1 MFLNSSLY
9 CKLYQPENSVTIM
22 KLLYITNGI
31 NGAGGLERVLAVKAS
46 YFADQLGYE
55 VHILSLNEPQPKPFY
70 GFSSKLQ
77 FHSCEV
83 KGNPIQYIFS
93 YIKGI
98 KSTVSKIKPDIISV
112 CDDGLKGFFT
122 PMILGKNKPIIYERH
137 VSKAIEMHE
146 HFSFIKK
153 GSIFL
158 KWKLMSFLA
167 KKFDAFVVL
176 TNGNVEE
183 WEDLKNLVVIPNP
196 LSFYPVESSSLQNKK
211 VIAVGKQG
219 YQKGYDLLLQAWQK
233 ANINSKD
240 WKLEIYGKIEPQEK
254 LKELAIQL
262 GIFDKVVFFPP
273 TQQIEEKYLDA
284 SLFVLS
290 SRFEGFGMVLI
301 EAMACGVPCVSFN
314 CPHGPADIIKHGKD
328 GLLLPNGDVEQ
339 LAEALTDIMEHEE
352 KRQLMGAAAKE
363 NVQRYLPEQI
373 MPLWDRLFKSF
384 KK

>member
-1 MFLNSSLY
+1 MN
-9 CKLYQPENSVTIM
+9 
-22 KLLYITNGI
+22 LLYITNGI

-46 YFADQLGYE
+46 YLADELGYE
-55 VHILSLNEPQPKPFY
+55 VHILSLNEPQPQPFY

-83 KGNPIQYIFS
+83 KGNPFEYIFS
-93 YIKGI
+93 YIKSI
-98 KSTVSKIKPDIISV
+98 KRIVDIIKPDIISV

-146 HFSFIKK
+146 HFSWIKK

-158 KWKLMSFLA
+158 KWNLMSFLA

-176 TNGNVEE
+176 TNGNIQE
-183 WEDLKNLVVIPNP
+183 WKHLKNLHVIPNP
-196 LSFYPVESSSLQNKK
+196 LSFYPNGSSTLQNKK

-233 ANINSKD
+233 ATIDIED

-254 LKELAIQL
+254 LIELADQL
-262 GIFDKVVFFPP
+262 GISESVAFFSP

-301 EAMACGVPCVSFN
+301 EAMACGLPCVSFD
-314 CPHGPADIIKHGKD
+314 CPHGPADIIR
-328 GLLLPNGDVEQ
+328 
-339 LAEALTDIMEHEE
+339 HEE
-352 KRQLMGAAAKE
+352 DGILVKAEDVNALAASIIRLIQDEELRIKMGANAHE
-363 NVQRYLPEQI
+363 NVKRYLSENVLPQ
-373 MPLWDRLFKSF
+373 WDTLFKRLIAE
-384 KK
+384 KQE

>member
-1 MFLNSSLY
+1 
-9 CKLYQPENSVTIM
+9 M

-46 YFADQLGYE
+46 YLSDQLGYE

-70 GFSSKLQ
+70 AFSPKLQ

-112 CDDGLKGFFT
+112 CDDGLKGFFL
-122 PMILGKNKPIIYERH
+122 PLLLGKNHPLIYERH
-137 VSKAIEMHE
+137 VSKSIEMHE

-153 GSIFL
+153 ESIFL

-167 KKFDAFVVL
+167 NKFDAFVLL
-176 TNGNVEE
+176 TNGNIQE
-183 WEDLKNLVVIPNP
+183 WKNLKNLHVIPNP
-196 LSFYPVESSSLQNKK
+196 LSFYPVESSTLQNKK

-233 ANINSKD
+233 ATIGIED
-240 WKLEIYGKIEPQEK
+240 WKLEIYGKIEPQKK
-254 LKELAIQL
+254 LNELANKL
-262 GIFDKVVFFPP
+262 GISDKVVFFPP
-273 TQQIEEKYLDA
+273 TQKIEEKYLDT

-301 EAMACGVPCVSFN
+301 EAMACGLPCVSFD
-314 CPHGPADIIKHGKD
+314 CPYGPADIITHGED
-328 GLLLPNGDVEQ
+328 GLLVPNGDVEQ
-339 LAEALTDIMEHEE
+339 LAEAIIDIMKHEHR
-352 KRQLMGAAAKE
+352 RQAMGIAAKE
-363 NVQRYLPEQI
+363 NVKRYLPEHI
-373 MPLWDRLFKSF
+373 VPIWEELFKQLLAN
-384 KK
+384 K